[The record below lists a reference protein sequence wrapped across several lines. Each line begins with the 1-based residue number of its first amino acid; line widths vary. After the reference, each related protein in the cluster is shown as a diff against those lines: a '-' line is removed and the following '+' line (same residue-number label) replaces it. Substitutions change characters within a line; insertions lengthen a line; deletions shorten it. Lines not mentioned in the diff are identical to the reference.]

1 MLFKKRGVKIKA
13 MDVGSTILKE
23 NDELC
28 TKLTRKKARNFL
40 KLIDR
45 SHVRRVT
52 LFFLRTVETGV
63 CTND

>member
-1 MLFKKRGVKIKA
+1 

-52 LFFLRTVETGV
+52 LFFLRTAETGA